1 MMLAQDTDSMN
12 RLRSVQAIFQHCG
25 RVSHERSLNRHGSVL
40 VISLLLMIAMLA
52 VLAFA
57 VDLGYVM
64 HVKTELQRTADACAL
79 AAAGRLPDVAAATA
93 VAQSTAVQ
101 NNWSS
106 EVKIG
111 EGDEWHGSDIDP
123 MDVEIG
129 RWNRDTATFT
139 TPVPAGYSP
148 NAVRVILR
156 RTKATGNPL
165 TLFFGRVLGKSNTD
179 TSASATAIYD
189 RWLCGPFVGIDW
201 ISVPGS
207 PQTDSYNSD
216 EGPYGTKAPGHR
228 GSICSDGPI
237 GVDGAGIVRG
247 DARAGKG
254 HAVTITGGATVTRSI
269 GSRSKPLNMP
279 PVDVSEVALAN
290 DNAQVPLLQNGNS
303 WISPVDADGNFLLD
317 GNKVIDMP
325 PGTYYFN
332 DFILAGQAQFH
343 VSGPTTIYVTG
354 TLERAG
360 GAIVTNPTKKPANMK
375 FLMTGGTANVTSEND
390 FYGLIY
396 APNTAVTV
404 DGSADYFGAVVGK
417 TITLSGSGAAHY
429 DESMNLDYIEFPRR
443 TALVD

>member
-1 MMLAQDTDSMN
+1 MFTQDTFMN
-12 RLRSVQAIFQHCG
+12 RHGPDPTIRQGCTRALSDRLTD
-25 RVSHERSLNRHGSVL
+25 RRGSVL

-79 AAAGRLPDVAAATA
+79 AAAAKLPDVNAAKT
-93 VAQSTAVQ
+93 VAQTTATE
-101 NNWSS
+101 NGWSS
-106 EVKIG
+106 DVKIG
-111 EGDEWHGSDIDP
+111 AGDEWNGADLDP
-123 MDVEIG
+123 FDVEFG

-139 TPVPAGYSP
+139 TPTPAGYSP

-165 TLFFGRVLGKSNTD
+165 SLFFGRALG
-179 TSASATAIYD
+179 TSEAETTVSATAIYD
-189 RWLCGPFVGIDW
+189 RWLCGPFVGIES

-216 EGPYGTKAPGHR
+216 DGPYGTKAPGHR

-237 GVDGAGIVRG
+237 GVDGASIIRG

-254 HAVTITGGATVTRSI
+254 NAVTITGGATVTRSI

-279 PVDVSEVALAN
+279 PVDVSEAALAN
-290 DNAQVPLLQNGNS
+290 DNAKVPLIQKGNDLQ
-303 WISPVDADGNFLLD
+303 SPVDAEGNFLLD
-317 GNKVIDMP
+317 GTKVIDMP
-325 PGTYYFN
+325 PGTYYFK

-354 TLERAG
+354 NFERAG
-360 GAIVTNPTKKPANMK
+360 GTLVTNPTQKPANMK
-375 FLMTGGTANVTSEND
+375 FLMTGGTAAVTSEDD

-396 APNTAVTV
+396 APNTPVRI
-404 DGSADYFGAVVGK
+404 DGNSEYYGAVVGK
-417 TITLSGSGAAHY
+417 TLTLTGSGRAHY
-429 DESMNLDYIEFPRR
+429 DESLNLDDIEFPRR